1 MSLRNVYKNDITTTT
16 TATATYTNTN
26 NIIIITT
33 IVMMTLIQIFVSIST
48 LWNFYSYRCCHIPC
62 LVCTWQLLGCLQKI
76 LKCHDIRLPLVYIP
90 FQTWC
95 SFSLG
100 MSLLKVNDILRLSII
115 SVAFPFSVEMPFF
128 QLMMFIQFSRM
139 MTLLF
144 NSVTVI
150 IINSTCA

>member
-33 IVMMTLIQIFVSIST
+33 IVMMTLIHIFVSIST
-48 LWNFYSYRCCHIPC
+48 LWNFYSYRCCHMPC
-62 LVCTWQLLGCLQKI
+62 LVCTWQLLGCLQKL

-100 MSLLKVNDILRLSII
+100 MSLLKINDILRLSII
-115 SVAFPFSVEMPFF
+115 SVAFLLKCLFFSWWC
-128 QLMMFIQFSRM
+128 S
-139 MTLLF
+139 F
-144 NSVTVI
+144 NSPEWWLYF
-150 IINSTCA
+150 STQWQLLS